1 MPRRARSAQ
10 LVAAALMAAFA
21 VAACDSDDAAAP
33 TDVVGAA
40 DAITAVVAW
49 QADEQQPVLD
59 DNGEELLP
67 VIFIVAD
74 ISSAIDVGVQADV
87 AAATADWATVR
98 FADDVADT
106 FTPDLEGEPVRDD
119 GVMLLV
125 GPMPDPA
132 QSVEVALVRYR
143 SVHDAESFT
152 LEITDDPTTTDTDN
166 STPNASVTSVTQP

>member
-1 MPRRARSAQ
+1 MH
-10 LVAAALMAAFA
+10 LA
-21 VAACDSDDAAAP
+21 VAALLAAFTVTACSGGDDDAP

-49 QADEQQPVLD
+49 QAEEQQPVLD
-59 DNGEELLP
+59 DDGNEILP

-74 ISSAIDVGVQADV
+74 VGTAIDISVQADV
-87 AAATADWATVR
+87 AAATADLAMVR

-106 FTPDLEGEPVRDD
+106 FTTDLDSKPVRDD

-132 QSVEVALVRYR
+132 QTVEVALARYR
-143 SVHDAESFT
+143 SIDDADSFT
-152 LEITDDPTTTDTDN
+152 LQITNDPTTTNTDN
-166 STPNASVTSVTQP
+166 STPRASVTSVTQL